1 MPIIDYRAYNDEA
14 PGGDIHVR
22 YHSFSLRERLVKAN
36 GRADNQV
43 MLVEDMKYGLY
54 SNDSPLMQRA
64 VLSMDRWITAIR
76 GDTRDIPAIDKVV
89 QNKPADLQEGCLTRD
104 TARSFIAQ
112 PQVRDPATSCEGLYP
127 SNSFPREVAG
137 AAVAADIVK
146 CQLKP
151 LAPADYAVAFSAGQ
165 WSRLTAAFPAG
176 VCDWSRPGVE
186 QQPLAGTWQRF

>member
-1 MPIIDYRAYNDEA
+1 
-14 PGGDIHVR
+14 
-22 YHSFSLRERLVKAN
+22 
-36 GRADNQV
+36 
-43 MLVEDMKYGLY
+43 MKYGLY

-64 VLSMDRWITAIR
+64 ILSMDRWITAIR
-76 GDTRDIPAIDKVV
+76 ADARDIPQIDKVV

-104 TARSFIAQ
+104 TGRNFIVQA
-112 PQVRDPATSCEGLYP
+112 QVRNPATSCEGLYP

-151 LAPADYAVAFSAGQ
+151 LSATDYPVAFSAPQ
-165 WSRLTAAFPAG
+165 WMRLQAAFPAG

>member
-1 MPIIDYRAYNDEA
+1 MYELAVN
-14 PGGDIHVR
+14 
-22 YHSFSLRERLVKAN
+22 
-36 GRADNQV
+36 
-43 MLVEDMKYGLY
+43 

-64 VLSMDRWITAIR
+64 ILSMDRWITAIR
-76 GDTRDIPAIDKVV
+76 ADTRDIPQIDKVV

-104 TARSFIAQ
+104 TARSFIVQ

-151 LAPADYAVAFSAGQ
+151 LSMADYAVTFSAPQ
-165 WSRLTAAFPAG
+165 WTRLQAAFPSG